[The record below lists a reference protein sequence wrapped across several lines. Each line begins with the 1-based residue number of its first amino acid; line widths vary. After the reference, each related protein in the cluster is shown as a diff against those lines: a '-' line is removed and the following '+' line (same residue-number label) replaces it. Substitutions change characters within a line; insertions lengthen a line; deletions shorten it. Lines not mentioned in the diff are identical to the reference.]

1 MNARGSAGAGAE
13 GGAADGAAR
22 VEPRVPRAI
31 GPGWGRWLGRF
42 VARVIWNTRVVGR
55 ENVPRTGPVIIAA
68 NHAGWADGPLMIG
81 CTPRGTHIMVKVEM
95 FASAIG
101 WLFRA
106 TGQIS
111 VDRRNGRPA
120 LVQALGVLKRGGVV
134 GIFPEGSR
142 GRGDASSARAGVA
155 WLAVNAGA
163 PVVPVAMLGTRR
175 TGERVGRI
183 PGFRR
188 RLLVEYGAPVTVD
201 LAGLSGREAVG
212 KAAEVIRD
220 ALATHV
226 REVSERTGIPLPDD
240 GPDEVGAEL

>member
-1 MNARGSAGAGAE
+1 MT
-13 GGAADGAAR
+13 AADGTAR
-22 VEPRVPRAI
+22 VERRVPRAI

-42 VARVIWNTRVVGR
+42 LARVLWNTRVIGR
-55 ENVPRTGPVIIAA
+55 DNVPRTGPVIIAA

-95 FASAIG
+95 FQSAIG
-101 WLFRA
+101 WLFRS

-142 GRGDASSARAGVA
+142 GRGDASSARAGAA
-155 WLAVNAGA
+155 WLAVNSGA

-175 TGERVGRI
+175 TGERVGRV

-188 RLLVEYGAPVTVD
+188 KLLVEYGEPVTLEQ
-201 LAGLSGREAVG
+201 LAGLSGREAVSQ
-212 KAAEVIRD
+212 AAELLRES
-220 ALATHV
+220 LAAHV
-226 REVSERTGIPLPDD
+226 LAVSERTGIPLPED

>member
-1 MNARGSAGAGAE
+1 MSADDAG
-13 GGAADGAAR
+13 AR
-22 VEPRVPRAI
+22 VERRVPRAI

-42 VARVIWNTRVVGR
+42 VARVIWNTEVIGR
-55 ENVPRTGPVIIAA
+55 DNVPATGPVIIAA

-95 FASAIG
+95 FHSAIG

-120 LVQALGVLKRGGVV
+120 LVQALAVLRRGGVV

-142 GRGDASSARAGVA
+142 GRGDASSSRAGAA
-155 WLAVNAGA
+155 WLAVNSGA

-175 TGERVGRI
+175 TGERVGRV
-183 PGFRR
+183 PGLRR
-188 RLLVEYGAPVTVD
+188 RLLVEYGEPATLD
-201 LAGLSGREAVG
+201 QFEGLSGREAVG
-212 KAAEVIRD
+212 RAAEVLRD

-226 REVSERTGIPLPDD
+226 RAVSERTGIPLPED
-240 GPDEVGAEL
+240 GPDEVGADL